1 MFKVVFL
8 PLETPCFPER
18 VPELR
23 FYLTQ
28 YAPNLTHTSPFRLD
42 VGESLTSAD

>member
-28 YAPNLTHTSPFRLD
+28 YAPNLTHTHLAVPFGR
-42 VGESLTSAD
+42 G